1 MTRTDSAARPGFA
14 AIALAA
20 LVLMAGCATAP
31 SAQDLGRNIDFTGF
45 LPDYS
50 KLRPGGEGRA
60 LLVYRNP
67 RANFRRY
74 EYVLLEPIAIWAGD
88 DSVLQDVPEA
98 EQQLL
103 VDYLD
108 PALRESLARDY
119 TLVDRARP
127 GTMRIRVAITEAAGS
142 NVVVDTISSVVP
154 QLRLLSGA
162 ARMATGTQAFV
173 GRPGSK
179 AGSSTRQRAS
189 SCSPLSTAA
198 PVRRTCRARRR
209 RGTTCRGPST
219 TGPSGSAIGSS
230 KSAHPSPRPPSRGR
244 SPGRL
249 PGGHRAIRFG
259 CGSRSSH
266 FLRPAA
272 PSP

>member
-1 MTRTDSAARPGFA
+1 MIRTHRAARATFA
-14 AIALAA
+14 GLALAA

-108 PALRESLARDY
+108 AALRKSLARDY
-119 TLVDRARP
+119 FLVDRPRP

-142 NVVVDTISSVVP
+142 NVVADTVSSVVP

-173 GRPGSK
+173 GR
-179 AGSSTRQRAS
+179 AGIEGEILDASTGIQ
-189 SCSPLSTAA
+189 LFAA
-198 PVRRTCRARRR
+198 VDRRTGTKDLEGATETWNDVQGAFAYWAERLRDRLFEERA
-209 RGTTCRGPST
+209 P
-219 TGPSGSAIGSS
+219 
-230 KSAHPSPRPPSRGR
+230 
-244 SPGRL
+244 
-249 PGGHRAIRFG
+249 
-259 CGSRSSH
+259 
-266 FLRPAA
+266 
-272 PSP
+272 